1 MMIYLFNAFQSI
13 IGELQHRNLSLQEQ
27 VKSLNQQVQQQ
38 NVNLQQLQELTNML
52 QESHRYQT
60 YLNRTV

>member
-1 MMIYLFNAFQSI
+1 MILNAFQSI
-13 IGELQHRNLSLQEQ
+13 TGELKHRNLSLQEQ
-27 VKSLNQQVQQQ
+27 VKSLTQQVQQQ

-60 YLNRTV
+60 

>member
-1 MMIYLFNAFQSI
+1 MVLNAFQSI
-13 IGELQHRNLSLQEQ
+13 TGELQHRNLLLQEQ

-38 NVNLQQLQELTNML
+38 NLNLQQLQELTNML

-60 YLNRTV
+60 LRIE